1 VSNLK
6 GTVCHG
12 NELYDVF
19 KVTVGIG
26 CEPDTEEGPLLGEI
40 K

>member
-1 VSNLK
+1 MVMN
-6 GTVCHG
+6 
-12 NELYDVF
+12 YMMFF

-26 CEPDTEEGPLLGEI
+26 CEPDTEEGHLLGEI